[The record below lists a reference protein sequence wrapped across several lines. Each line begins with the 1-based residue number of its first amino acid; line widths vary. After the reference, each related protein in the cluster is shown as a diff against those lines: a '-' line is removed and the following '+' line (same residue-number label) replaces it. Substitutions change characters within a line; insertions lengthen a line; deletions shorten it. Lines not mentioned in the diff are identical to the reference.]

1 MRLVRENARVCII
14 NIKENRKLAK
24 SNCCLTVRVEVTN
37 RCQSL
42 PSATKHKQMKCSR
55 YIYTNGTRL
64 GRVSEYIEHDHEECY
79 TYGSRADA
87 DVHL

>member
-1 MRLVRENARVCII
+1 MRLVRGNARVCII
-14 NIKENRKLAK
+14 KRKENRKLAK

-42 PSATKHKQMKCSR
+42 PSTTKHKQMKCLR

-64 GRVSEYIEHDHEECY
+64 GRVSEYIEHEQEKCY
-79 TYGSRADA
+79 TYGIDA
-87 DVHL
+87 GCRCHL